1 MTFAKAVHL
10 ERELM
15 RVEFAASQLVSDHSE
30 RLGGSGKGASPGEL
44 LLAGLTAATVL
55 GVRDAATRQGLPLG
69 AVVVRAGL
77 RSDREGAQGALG
89 AISFLGQIS
98 RRIELVGPI
107 ANEAGEGLTED
118 LGFGRTLEHGV
129 SLEEDVAFAP
139 ASDVLRLSAWRN
151 TALEGTA
158 SNVPTL
164 SKGARE
170 TGVDSGWRVHATEAG
185 PGLALV
191 QLSGAPILVS
201 ADGRLDAP
209 TPYELLLASLAACT
223 TIFVA
228 RYSRLHE
235 IPLQSVAATARADVN
250 FGDGCPVA
258 RIEKSTMGSGRLDSQ
273 TEASCRF
280 FADHCAIGESL
291 KRGIS
296 LRSETWIRNTGQGVD
311 ATAGSRPPIAELLA
325 SDVECDGLSCCVA

>member
-1 MTFAKAVHL
+1 MAFAKAVHL

-15 RVEFAASQLVSDHSE
+15 RIEFAASQLVSDHSE

-55 GVRDAATRQGLPLG
+55 GVRDAATRQGLPLS

-107 ANEAGEGLTED
+107 AGEAGEGLTED
-118 LGFGRTLEHGV
+118 FGFGRTLEHGV
-129 SLEEDVAFAP
+129 SLQEDVAFAP
-139 ASDVLRLSAWRN
+139 TSDVPSLSAWRN
-151 TALEGTA
+151 TALEATA
-158 SNVPTL
+158 SKVPTL

-170 TGVDSGWRVHATEAG
+170 AGVDSGWRVHATEAG
-185 PGLALV
+185 PGLAFV

-201 ADGRLDAP
+201 IDGRLGTP

-235 IPLQSVAATARADVN
+235 IPLQHVSATARANVD
-250 FGDGCPVA
+250 FGDGRPVD
-258 RIEKSTMGSGRLDSQ
+258 RVEKSTLVAGRLDSQ
-273 TEASCRF
+273 AEASCRF

-296 LRSETWIRNTGQGVD
+296 LRNEIWIRGAPVAAD
-311 ATAGSRPPIAELLA
+311 ATAAPGLAIAALIA